1 MLSLSTKNYRRIRSL
16 LDMYKTYLQPPSYLD
31 PLKTEQL
38 IIKCYVIG
46 TPMEAREWV
55 WNQGGGVET
64 PCRYKVSIFRERE
77 REREREK
84 RRLEET
90 HKVIHGLSDLF
101 RFDYILGSTLLLRK
115 IFPVLFKEIFL
126 VSKSKGNQNVSVV
139 HL

>member
-16 LDMYKTYLQPPSYLD
+16 LDMYKTYLQPTYLD

-46 TPMEAREWV
+46 KPMEARQWV

-84 RRLEET
+84 RKEDLKKRIRRFMDLAT
-90 HKVIHGLSDLF
+90 YLGL
-101 RFDYILGSTLLLRK
+101 T
-115 IFPVLFKEIFL
+115 IF
-126 VSKSKGNQNVSVV
+126 
-139 HL
+139 

>member
-1 MLSLSTKNYRRIRSL
+1 MLSWSTKNYRRIRSL
-16 LDMYKTYLQPPSYLD
+16 LDMYKTYLLPPSYLD

-46 TPMEAREWV
+46 KPMEAREWV

>member
-1 MLSLSTKNYRRIRSL
+1 
-16 LDMYKTYLQPPSYLD
+16 MYKTYLQPTYLD

-46 TPMEAREWV
+46 KPMEARQWV

-84 RRLEET
+84 KRRPEET
-90 HKVIHGLSDLF
+90 YKAIHGLSDLL
-101 RFDYILGSTLLLRK
+101 RFDYILGSTPPSRK
-115 IFPVLFKEIFL
+115 IFSLLFTEIFL